1 MARFEVVSRRWLG
14 AVPVGWG
21 GVLVVT
27 AACSGGAGM
36 EAEASVE
43 GRAVPVAHVD
53 IEYSR
58 NVAFQS
64 SQAIAHFVYSPEA
77 NASRGTAPF
86 STVLTGARNA
96 MPEPGRCQDLTSG
109 TLPMAT
115 PIELLEAGTV
125 TIHTTP
131 QRVTTAGDS
140 DAVEQGEEQGETVA
154 DAVGETAADPG
165 RQPSAETTDALAEA
179 SASGLTAAADAIA
192 NTPSPDPVTISLA
205 PRAFPGVSSLASG
218 VMYTSR
224 DRDIPLPAH
233 AQYQVDIEGS
243 SQVPAMSLR
252 GTAPAYLTHVTVGGT
267 PLEQVSQLSPGSP
280 IDITWDTGSADDLVV
295 VDVTNSLD
303 GRAVLRCSY
312 VDAAGAG
319 TVPWVAPLSELVEDS
334 VRAELHVHRVRLVEA
349 TATAASGPSAEGQ
362 LRFDFELTRDV
373 EFR

>member
-1 MARFEVVSRRWLG
+1 MVRFEAVSRRWLG
-14 AVPVGWG
+14 AVPMVWG

-43 GRAVPVAHVD
+43 DRAVPVAHVD

-64 SQAIAHFVYSPEA
+64 SQAIAHFVYSHEA
-77 NASRGTAPF
+77 AASRGAAPF

-96 MPEPGRCQDLTSG
+96 MPEPGRCQDLRSG
-109 TLPMAT
+109 TSPTAT

-131 QRVTTAGDS
+131 QRVIDGGAETGEAGNAAAPDVDPPTDTA
-140 DAVEQGEEQGETVA
+140 A
-154 DAVGETAADPG
+154 ETAVPSELRADP
-165 RQPSAETTDALAEA
+165 STAALAV
-179 SASGLTAAADAIA
+179 AAV
-192 NTPSPDPVTISLA
+192 PSPDPVTISLA

-224 DRDIPLPAH
+224 ERDIPLPAH

-243 SQVPAMSLR
+243 SRVPAMSLL
-252 GTAPAYLTHVTVGGT
+252 GTAPAYLTRVTVGGT
-267 PLEQVSQLSPGSP
+267 PLEQVSQLSPDSP

-334 VRAELHVHRVRLVEA
+334 VKAELHIHRVRLVEA
-349 TATAASGPSAEGQ
+349 TTSTANSGPSAQGQ
-362 LRFDFELTRDV
+362 LRFDFELTRDI